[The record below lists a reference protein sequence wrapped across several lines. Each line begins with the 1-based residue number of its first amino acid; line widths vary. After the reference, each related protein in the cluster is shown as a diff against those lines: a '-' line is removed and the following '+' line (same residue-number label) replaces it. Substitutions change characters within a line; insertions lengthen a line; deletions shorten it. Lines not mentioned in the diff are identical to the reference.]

1 MITTDSNALHSH
13 QPGLCILMATVL
25 PPHMAASTFPIAAS
39 RTGPRRIR
47 ALYLFVAEKNI
58 KTNEVRLLQRKAY
71 YQVEKYARFN
81 LCECLTT

>member
-25 PPHMAASTFPIAAS
+25 PPHMAASAFPIAAS

-47 ALYLFVAEKNI
+47 ALYLFVAEK
-58 KTNEVRLLQRKAY
+58 KKELMKLGCCK
-71 YQVEKYARFN
+71 EKHTIR
-81 LCECLTT
+81 